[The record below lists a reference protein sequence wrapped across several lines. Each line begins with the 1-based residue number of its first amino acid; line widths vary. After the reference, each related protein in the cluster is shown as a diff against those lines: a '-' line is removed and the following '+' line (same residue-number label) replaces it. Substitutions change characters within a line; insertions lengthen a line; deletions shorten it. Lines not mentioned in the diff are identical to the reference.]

1 MLPTKYYNAYSV
13 IQLGNSFAVN
23 GKATLNRRKS
33 AVVDQQIIQVK
44 HLPNLTKTYSKLNP
58 VRLSVPRQPDDLRH
72 VLLLV
77 LAHPLLRA
85 QLSQDGQD

>member
-1 MLPTKYYNAYSV
+1 M
-13 IQLGNSFAVN
+13 QLMNSFAVN

-44 HLPNLTKTYSKLNP
+44 NLPNLTEVDSNVYP

-85 QLSQDGQD
+85 QLSQDGQDQEDVRMLSDQV

>member
-1 MLPTKYYNAYSV
+1 M
-13 IQLGNSFAVN
+13 QLMNSFAVN

-44 HLPNLTKTYSKLNP
+44 HLPYITKINLNFYL
-58 VRLSVPRQPDDLRH
+58 VRLSVPRQPDNLRH

-85 QLSQDGQD
+85 QLSQDGQDQEDVRMLSDQV